1 MVTQYGVST
10 EYLVLLHPH
19 VFLPSFPTIP
29 QSFILS
35 ATNRDLPPVTFSTQS
50 SPLTESG
57 YTVLPICFLFF
68 FPLPV
73 CSQSQMKG
81 LGKKLYSLIYGFL
94 FLMMPT
100 ERQVLLFCIKSPS
113 YLLVPVPMA
122 LRADGLRI
130 ILSRALTI
138 CSNLGLWTLSFC
150 QQSSISKCKTV
161 GQSGGGGRR

>member
-1 MVTQYGVST
+1 M
-10 EYLVLLHPH
+10 LLHPD
-19 VFLPSFPTIP
+19 VSLPSFPMIP

-35 ATNRDLPPVTFSTQS
+35 ANHRDFSPVTFSTQS
-50 SPLTESG
+50 SPVTQSG
-57 YTVLPICFLFF
+57 YTVLPTYFLSF

-73 CSQSQMKG
+73 CSQSQMTG
-81 LGKKLYSLIYGFL
+81 LGKKRYSLISGFP
-94 FLMMPT
+94 FLMMPI

-113 YLLVPVPMA
+113 HLLVPVPTA

-150 QQSSISKCKTV
+150 QQSSISRCKTV
-161 GQSGGGGRR
+161 GQSGGGGKR